1 MERLKAC
8 WIVVIMLLT
17 GLPARAV
24 DCAVDVFITTGV
36 AIPVL
41 RQAQVKAAAMFHE
54 IGVDVRIRVGSAPHP
69 GAGTCGEPI
78 EILLDDSTGYPGTAD
93 ALAYAE
99 PFRESGSR
107 VHIFVD
113 RLVGRNR
120 DPGFAN
126 ILLAHVMVHEIT
138 HVLAQS
144 VGHSESGVMKA
155 RWSREDYQCMKWHSL
170 PFTREDVEGLRNS
183 LAQRKDSSQRSKV
196 ARSE

>member
-1 MERLKAC
+1 VESLKAC
-8 WIVVIMLLT
+8 WIVGVALVT
-17 GLPARAV
+17 GLYARAA
-24 DCAVDVFITTGV
+24 DCDADVFITTGV
-36 AIPVL
+36 AMPVL
-41 RQAQVKAAAMFHE
+41 KQARVRAAAMFHE
-54 IGVDVRIRVGSAPHP
+54 IGVDVRIRVGSAPHQR
-69 GAGTCGEPI
+69 AGTCGEAI
-78 EILLDDSTGYPGTAD
+78 EILLDDSTGYPGTSD

-99 PFRESGSR
+99 PFREPGSR
-107 VHIFVD
+107 IHIFVD

-170 PFTREDVEGLRNS
+170 PFTREDVESLRDGV
-183 LAQRKDSSQRSKV
+183 ARWKDSGHGSKV
-196 ARSE
+196 ARRE

>member
-1 MERLKAC
+1 M
-8 WIVVIMLLT
+8 MLLA
-17 GLPARAV
+17 GLPARAA
-24 DCAVDVFITTGV
+24 DCGVDVFITTGV
-36 AIPVL
+36 AMPVL
-41 RQAQVKAAAMFHE
+41 RQAQVKATAMFRE
-54 IGVDVRIRVGSAPHP
+54 VGVDVRIRVGSAPHP

-78 EILLDDSTGYPGTAD
+78 GILLDDSTGYPGTTD

-99 PFRESGSR
+99 PFRESGAR
-107 VHIFVD
+107 IHIFVD

-138 HVLAQS
+138 HVLAHS
-144 VGHSESGVMKA
+144 IAHSESGVMKA

-170 PFTREDVEGLRNS
+170 PFTREDVEGLRDS
-183 LAQRKDSSQRSKV
+183 LAQRNDSSQRSKM